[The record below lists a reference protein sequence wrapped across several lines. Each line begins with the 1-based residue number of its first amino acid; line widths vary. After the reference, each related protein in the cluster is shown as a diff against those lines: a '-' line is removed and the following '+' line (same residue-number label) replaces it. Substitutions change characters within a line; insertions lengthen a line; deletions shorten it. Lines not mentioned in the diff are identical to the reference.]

1 MMLRSSTPAAVLTA
15 VLAVVLAV
23 LAVLDGL
30 FFPESKR
37 VHFKNSCR
45 EPYILNVRHQGSL
58 AKQQIFAKLSKHTQ
72 SRFQNAFTE

>member
-1 MMLRSSTPAAVLTA
+1 MLRSSTPAAVLTA
-15 VLAVVLAV
+15 VFAVVLAV

-30 FFPESKR
+30 FFPENKR
-37 VHFKNSCR
+37 VHLKNSCG
-45 EPYILNVRHQGSL
+45 ETHILNVTYKGNL